1 MCKHRAPLER
11 IIKRNQIYKHC
22 APPEHLRRDRITVLR
37 NISTAVLSM
46 FSLTGLTAFANVA
59 ALASDIVSDFD
70 ATLLV

>member
-1 MCKHRAPLER
+1 
-11 IIKRNQIYKHC
+11 
-22 APPEHLRRDRITVLR
+22 
-37 NISTAVLSM
+37 M